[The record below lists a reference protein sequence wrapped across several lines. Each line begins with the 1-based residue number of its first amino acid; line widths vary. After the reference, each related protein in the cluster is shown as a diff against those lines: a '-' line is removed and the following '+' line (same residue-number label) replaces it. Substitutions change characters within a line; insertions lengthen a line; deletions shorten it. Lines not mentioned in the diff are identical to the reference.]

1 MHGIKQAKNG
11 FKLTT
16 RRLAATSIVKVTQ
29 VKHSEDDGQTQF
41 FFKNNWKI
49 IILPCSAL
57 TSKKTCTSNLCA
69 CLSLVI
75 SDESNGCTYGTRWKY

>member
-41 FFKNNWKI
+41 FLKNNW
-49 IILPCSAL
+49 ILLYSHVQHLPQRKRVHA
-57 TSKKTCTSNLCA
+57 TC
-69 CLSLVI
+69 V
-75 SDESNGCTYGTRWKY
+75 RV

>member
-41 FFKNNWKI
+41 FLRIIGHYYTPMFSTYLKENVYTQPVCVFK
-49 IILPCSAL
+49 
-57 TSKKTCTSNLCA
+57 
-69 CLSLVI
+69 LS
-75 SDESNGCTYGTRWKY
+75 D